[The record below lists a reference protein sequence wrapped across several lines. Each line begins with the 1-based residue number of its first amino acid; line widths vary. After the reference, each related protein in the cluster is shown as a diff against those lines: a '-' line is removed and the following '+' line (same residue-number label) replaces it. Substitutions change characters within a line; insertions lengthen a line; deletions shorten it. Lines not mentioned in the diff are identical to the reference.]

1 MPLIILFSV
10 SERNGKGLSLD
21 VKTGKKRTASAPTR
35 GGARRKLMAERVQA
49 TPTPSRDLE

>member
-1 MPLIILFSV
+1 MPRIIFSSV

-21 VKTGKKRTASAPTR
+21 VGKKRMASAPTR